1 MTAVQALRT
10 QGRVIHALMLRE
22 TKTRFGKFK
31 LGYFWAF
38 FEPVMFVVILA
49 VIFNVVGRDS
59 PSGIP
64 LTLFL
69 ATGIMGFIFFR
80 SGFSFTMMSIRQNRA
95 LLTFPQ
101 VTPFELVVAR
111 ASLEFV
117 TLFVVFVLLFSAYAF
132 FTYER
137 IPVEDPLGVFAALI
151 VVYLIGFGSGVMCSA
166 LILVFP
172 SIQEL
177 VGAFILRP
185 AFFTSGIFFTVDML
199 PEEIQYWMLFNPVLH
214 VVEMIRS
221 AFFPQFE
228 SELDVP
234 AYPVAFAL
242 VMVFLGFLV
251 LRAFRAR
258 IYQP

>member
-1 MTAVQALRT
+1 MTAAQALAT

-22 TKTRFGKFK
+22 IKARFGRLK

-49 VIFNVVGRDS
+49 VIFNVIGRDS
-59 PSGIP
+59 PGGMP

-80 SGFSFTMMSIRQNRA
+80 GGFQFTMMSIRQNRA

-101 VTPFELVVAR
+101 VTPFELVIAR
-111 ASLEFV
+111 AALEFV
-117 TLFVVFVLLFSAYAF
+117 TLFIVFVMLFSAYAF
-132 FTYER
+132 VTNQS
-137 IPVEDPLGVFAALI
+137 IPVEDPLRVFGALI
-151 VVYLIGFGSGVMCSA
+151 VMHLIGFGSGVMCSA
-166 LILVFP
+166 LVIVYP

-177 VGAFILRP
+177 AGAFILRP
-185 AFFTSGIFFTVDML
+185 SFFISGVFFTADMM
-199 PEEIQYWMLFNPVLH
+199 PEEVRYWALFNPVLH
-214 VVEMIRS
+214 GMETLRS
-221 AFFPQFE
+221 GFFPGFE
-228 SELDVP
+228 SEYAVP
-234 AYPVAFAL
+234 VYPVVFAL
-242 VMVFLGFLV
+242 VVVFLGFLV